1 MKAKGIFTHLSKLS
15 ANKKGLTL
23 IEVIVSIGILAIV
36 TGPFLGTIIL
46 STRNNAYSEQV
57 LKASELSQTVM
68 EEIKSKPDFL
78 DIEAVSEADA
88 KTTDY
93 KEYLME
99 DDYRVMY
106 KIIKKKEL
114 YHR

>member
-1 MKAKGIFTHLSKLS
+1 
-15 ANKKGLTL
+15 
-23 IEVIVSIGILAIV
+23 
-36 TGPFLGTIIL
+36 
-46 STRNNAYSEQV
+46 
-57 LKASELSQTVM
+57 M